1 MHRRTHRLL
10 VFAMPKLKPET
21 LLMRYEEAQEEVAEA
36 ESQLAEIAAEGSRLD
51 GVYLCTSHPSGTSY
65 GGNRE
70 QQVQRLR
77 WQLTRK
83 DGSSYPKG
91 TLGYEEAFEQCD
103 RAKRYAAAS
112 KRLGKARKSLAKW
125 QEKLSAL
132 GLAVPSP
139 RTSED
144 QTDIPQAA

>member
-1 MHRRTHRLL
+1 
-10 VFAMPKLKPET
+10 MPKLKPET
-21 LLMRYEEAQEEVAEA
+21 LLMRYEEAQAEAAEA
-36 ESQLAEIAAEGSRLD
+36 ENLLAEIVAEGSRLD
-51 GVYLCTSHPSGTSY
+51 GIYLCTSHPSGTSY

-112 KRLGKARKSLAKW
+112 KRLGKARKNLAKW
-125 QEKLSAL
+125 KEKLSATGFDVTFANL
-132 GLAVPSP
+132 DETQEVTL
-139 RTSED
+139 R
-144 QTDIPQAA
+144 AA